1 MNTEKKNNSTN
12 YEIRVACATDREEI
26 INFLYKFFYVEE
38 PLNKYL
44 LENYG
49 NCEGNGKLR
58 HFSAEELV
66 DPTLVAVSEGKIVGV
81 CLNRI
86 LIEGEDDSG
95 LYTSTNEIRQKF
107 LDFLRYIENQSKFFE
122 YFPDCKKGM
131 TVDLISVDSAFR
143 NKGIAKD
150 LLRNTR

>member
-1 MNTEKKNNSTN
+1 MDTEKESNSTN
-12 YEIRVACATDREEI
+12 YVIRTAFLKDREEI
-26 INFLYKFFYVEE
+26 IQFLYKFFYVEE

-44 LENYG
+44 LGNYR

-58 HFSAEELV
+58 HFSEEELQ
-66 DPTLVAVSEGKIVGV
+66 DPTLVAVSDGKIIGV

-86 LIEGEDDSG
+86 LIEGEDDSE

-107 LDFLRYIENQSKFFE
+107 LDFLRYIENQSKFFD

-150 LLRNTR
+150 LLRNTG